1 MFITSPLFDP
11 FPHVVHGFGDKGASS
26 ADIMASHHSLRDLLL
41 LNQIHG
47 DVIHDVSRS
56 PTEALNG
63 DGWITNTPHLGLGI
77 KTADCGCV
85 LFYADDTRRIGA
97 VHAGWQ
103 GVYHNIVGRCVEKMT
118 STPAHLYAVLGPC
131 IRQESYQV
139 DAAFRQRFLD
149 RDPAASH
156 FFQIDH
162 TRENRFL
169 FDMAGMI
176 MQQIKDAGVIH
187 THDVGIN
194 TYTQDHFYSHRRAT
208 HAGTADA
215 EGRQMSF
222 IALTS

>member
-11 FPHVVHGFGDKGASS
+11 FPHVVHGFGGKGAS
-26 ADIMASHHSLRDLLL
+26 AEVVASHHALPNLLL

-47 DVIHDVSRS
+47 DVVHGVDVSPS
-56 PTEALNG
+56 DTLNG
-63 DGWITNTPHLGLGI
+63 DGWVTATPHLGLGI

-85 LFYADDTRRIGA
+85 LFYDKDTRRIGA

-103 GVYHNIVGRCVEKMT
+103 GVYQNIVERCVASMT
-118 STPAHLYAVLGPC
+118 RNPPHLYAVLGPC

-149 RDPAASH
+149 RYPAASH

-162 TRENRFL
+162 AHENRFL

-176 MQQIKDAGVIH
+176 MGQLRGAGVVH
-187 THDVGIN
+187 VHDLGIN
-194 TYTQDHFYSHRRAT
+194 TYTHPDFYSHRRAT

-215 EGRQMSF
+215 EGRQISF